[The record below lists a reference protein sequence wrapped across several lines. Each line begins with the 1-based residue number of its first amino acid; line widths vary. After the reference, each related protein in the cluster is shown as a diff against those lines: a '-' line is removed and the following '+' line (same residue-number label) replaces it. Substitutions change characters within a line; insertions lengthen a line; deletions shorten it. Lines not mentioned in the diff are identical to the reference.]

1 MSEPI
6 NPQKAVDYIR
16 DNAVYFAK
24 AKAQRVY
31 LEEFRK
37 SKKSLLIQQAPQG
50 TVADRE
56 AYAYAHAEYIELLQA
71 LKAAV
76 EEEETLRWGMVAAQ
90 ARVEVWRSTE
100 ASNRN
105 MDRATR

>member
-16 DNAVYFAK
+16 DNAVHFAK

-37 SKKSLLIQQAPQG
+37 SKKALLIQQAPPG

-90 ARVEVWRSTE
+90 ARVEVYRTQE
-100 ASNRN
+100 ASNRA